1 VLKTILALLF
11 AGLTV
16 WFLTPQVKRLA
27 FRVKAIDRPGTRK
40 VHQKAMPRLGGVAIY
55 AGFVCAVILALPL
68 NLPLI
73 GLLTGLTIILLV
85 GIIDD
90 IKTISPVL
98 KLAGQIA
105 AAGCAVGFGVTVDF
119 VTNPFNGH
127 IMPLGWISIPF
138 TILWI
143 VGVTNALNLIDG
155 LDGLASGVAGIAA
168 LTMTAIALTQW
179 KVFGAA
185 GQQEVI
191 MLTLILA
198 ITVFSF
204 LRFNFYPA
212 QIFLGDSG
220 AMLLGFALSSMA
232 VISLTK
238 SVTTISVLLPL
249 VILGIP
255 ILDTSSAV
263 IRRLNQRRPIFQADK
278 EHLHHQLLA
287 RGLTHRQTVLVMYGV
302 SVVLGGSAVL
312 LNILASDQA
321 LLCLAGLALAVIL
334 LANQIGLLK
343 GLPRLKLPFLTKFY
357 HRAHK

>member
-1 VLKTILALLF
+1 VLKTIFALLL
-11 AGLTV
+11 AGLLV

-27 FRVKAIDRPGTRK
+27 FNIKAIDRPGQRK

-55 AGFVCAVILALPL
+55 AGFVCAVMLAMPL

-73 GLLTGLTIILLV
+73 GLLAGLTIILLV

-98 KLAGQIA
+98 KLAGQVA
-105 AAGCAVGFGVTVDF
+105 AAGWAVSFGVTVDF
-119 VTNPFNGH
+119 VTNPFNGN

-168 LTMTAIALTQW
+168 LTMTAVALTQW

-185 GQQEVI
+185 GQQEI
-191 MLTLILA
+191 IILTLILA
-198 ITVFSF
+198 VAVFSF

-238 SVTTISVLLPL
+238 SVTAISVLLPV
-249 VILGIP
+249 VILGVP
-255 ILDTSSAV
+255 IIDTALAIV
-263 IRRLNQRRPIFQADK
+263 RRCFKHRPIFQADK

-287 RGLTHRQTVLVMYGV
+287 RGLSHRQVVLVMYGV
-302 SVVLGGSAVL
+302 SIVLGGSAVL
-312 LNILASDQA
+312 LNMLTTDQA
-321 LLCLAGLALAVIL
+321 LLCLAGLALAAIL

-343 GLPRLKLPFLTKFY
+343 GLPRLKLYFLLKIY
-357 HRAHK
+357 QRVHK

>member
-1 VLKTILALLF
+1 VLKTIFALLL
-11 AGLTV
+11 AGLVV

-27 FRVKAIDRPGTRK
+27 FRVKAIDRPGPRK
-40 VHQKAMPRLGGVAIY
+40 VHQKVMPRLGGVAIY
-55 AGFVCAVILALPL
+55 AGFVCAVMLAMPL

-119 VTNPFNGH
+119 VNNPFNGN
-127 IMPLGWISIPF
+127 IMPLGWISVPF

-168 LTMTAIALTQW
+168 LTMTAVALTQW

-185 GQQEVI
+185 GQQEII

-198 ITVFSF
+198 VVVFSF

-220 AMLLGFALSSMA
+220 AMLLGFAISSMA

-238 SVTTISVLLPL
+238 SVTTISVLLPV

-255 ILDTSSAV
+255 IIDTASAIV
-263 IRRLNQRRPIFQADK
+263 RRCFKRRPIFQADK

-287 RGLTHRQTVLVMYGV
+287 RGLSHRQAVLVMYGV
-302 SVVLGGSAVL
+302 SIVLGGSAVL
-312 LNILASDQA
+312 INMLATDQA
-321 LLCLAGLALAVIL
+321 LLCLAGLALVIIL

-343 GLPRLKLPFLTKFY
+343 GSARLKLPFLTKIY
-357 HRAHK
+357 QRVHK